1 MPWTYQ
7 YSEALG
13 MKFAFREAD
22 AGVEVMT
29 EDKTR
34 YSPEEVSIIAK
45 TLGEITPE
53 IHRVKRIFGGLVVD
67 PKSLNES
74 NESQKLFHK
83 GIDV

>member
-13 MKFAFREAD
+13 MKFAFQETD

-29 EDKTR
+29 EDKTW

-45 TLGEITPE
+45 TQGEITPE
-53 IHRVKRIFGGLVVD
+53 IHRVKRIFGGLIVD
-67 PKSLNES
+67 PKALNES
-74 NESQKLFHK
+74 DERPEL
-83 GIDV
+83 V

>member
-1 MPWTYQ
+1 MAWTYQ
-7 YSEALG
+7 HSDALK
-13 MKFAFREAD
+13 MKFAFRETD

-34 YSPEEVSIIAK
+34 YSPEEVSVIAK

-67 PKSLNES
+67 PKTLDES
-74 NESQKLFHK
+74 NE
-83 GIDV
+83 